1 MICLVLL
8 TSRMEPGLDAHV
20 IPRFWRLCHNLQD
33 HLYGQYFFI
42 TLQAATIAMAGM
54 VRVQYLWVYAF
65 GCHWFT
71 TEIAILHAYRPVGAG
86 LIT

>member
-1 MICLVLL
+1 MLHSGSQNYAIICKV
-8 TSRMEPGLDAHV
+8 TFV
-20 IPRFWRLCHNLQD
+20 VK
-33 HLYGQYFFI
+33 YFFI
-42 TLQAATIAMAGM
+42 ALQASTIAIAPT
-54 VRVQYLWVYAF
+54 VRVQYLRVDAF